1 MKRPEQEKRVEKNH
15 PQKRNAADCINLPV
29 TLGLA
34 TLHLFTVSALEI
46 IRFVRDYVYFSTLPI
61 YMQ

>member
-29 TLGLA
+29 TLGLV
-34 TLHLFTVSALEI
+34 TLHFFTVSA
-46 IRFVRDYVYFSTLPI
+46 
-61 YMQ
+61 